1 MQDLSST
8 AGAAP
13 GSHTGSGAGLGD
25 DLPPVQPP
33 SAGFIIQLFVVPAL
47 IVLAVVGV
55 WALFGR
61 LAAGEQDWRHL
72 VQDLQSGNPNV
83 SQRAMFGLAQLLDA
97 DRRLGEGGQHLALN
111 QEIATA
117 LSTQLQKSLDSTSQT
132 PEAVSLEVFL
142 TRALGLI
149 DLPETTLP
157 VLKTALDAKYDVEVR
172 KGAITSVAL
181 VCSRAGEFDATVESG
196 ATDAVVGLS
205 QESDPTLKR
214 AATFALG
221 LLPVRTAG
229 NAAEQRDQ
237 RLRVLLEDPEDW
249 MTSVNAAIALARRKS
264 TDGYPV
270 FVKALGNT
278 VDVNNAEALQDHLTI
293 LKNTLRAVAELG
305 THWTPE
311 QRSSLEALVKPLA
324 DDHNLT
330 RIRVD
335 AQSALA
341 ALGSKS

>member
-8 AGAAP
+8 AGTAP
-13 GSHTGSGAGLGD
+13 GSETGLGD

-97 DRRLGEGGQHLALN
+97 DRRLGDNGQHLALN
-111 QEIATA
+111 PEIATA
-117 LSTQLQKSLDSTSQT
+117 LSTQLQKTLDSSTQT
-132 PEAVSLEVFL
+132 PETVSLEVFL

-157 VLKTALDAKYDVEVR
+157 VLKTALDAKFDIEVR

-181 VCSRAGEFDATVESG
+181 ISSRAGEFDPAIETAATE
-196 ATDAVVGLS
+196 AVVLMS
-205 QESDPTLKR
+205 QENDPTLKR

-221 LLPVRTAG
+221 LLPIRNAG

-237 RLRVLLEDPEDW
+237 RLRVLLEDAQDW
-249 MTSVNAAIALARRKS
+249 MTAVNAAIALARRKS
-264 TDGYPV
+264 TEGYPV
-270 FVKALGNT
+270 FVKALEQK
-278 VDVNNAEALQDHLTI
+278 VDATNPEALQDHLTI

-305 THWTPE
+305 SQWTPE
-311 QRSSLEALVKPLA
+311 QRTALTALVKPLA
-324 DDHNLT
+324 EDHNLA

-335 AQSALA
+335 AQGALA
-341 ALGSKS
+341 ALGSSSAP